1 MVLVFG
7 EPYDKAGQPFQNPFS
22 SRLVLVIELYFGIM
36 CGVGVVLFGRHFRN
50 FITLVVTRSLL
61 LMMLCTFLIRGFT
74 GIFNFL
80 GLHKIGKRN
89 TSTPFQILSI
99 LCLLI
104 NGEGKDKLC
113 WKPAGNKYFKVSE
126 FYLSLSSTPITSFP
140 WKFVWCP
147 KIPHR
152 VAFFSWTAALRKIL
166 TLENLWYKGVAVID
180 WCYMCK
186 KSGESANHLL
196 LHCPIA

>member
-1 MVLVFG
+1 MEERQLTSRGGSLKLNLGMIGVVGVQKESLLLMVLVFG

-50 FITLVVTRSLL
+50 SITLVVIRSLL

-89 TSTPFQILSI
+89 TSTPF
-99 LCLLI
+99 
-104 NGEGKDKLC
+104 
-113 WKPAGNKYFKVSE
+113 
-126 FYLSLSSTPITSFP
+126 
-140 WKFVWCP
+140 
-147 KIPHR
+147 
-152 VAFFSWTAALRKIL
+152 
-166 TLENLWYKGVAVID
+166 
-180 WCYMCK
+180 
-186 KSGESANHLL
+186 
-196 LHCPIA
+196 